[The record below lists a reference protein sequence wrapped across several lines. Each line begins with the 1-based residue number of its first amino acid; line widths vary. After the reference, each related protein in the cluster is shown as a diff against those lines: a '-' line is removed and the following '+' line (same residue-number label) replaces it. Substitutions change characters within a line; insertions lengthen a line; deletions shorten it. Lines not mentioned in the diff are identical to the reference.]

1 MCSLIIPSSDSKTRP
16 FTSTTC
22 PKDATLPNFEK
33 TVLDK
38 TSRRRVNS
46 GSNTT
51 TSCRRSAYVHIKK
64 GYIGKDHC
72 TLWNT
77 FVVSSSV
84 LEAAEDG
91 RLASLLKVAV
101 HLEAVVTRVGHCH
114 VAVRREGQALGT
126 IKGVRWCV
134 NVGQEGPGAV
144 EYLFAAEMKGQCVSH
159 VLLKWSLSNQQD
171 VVFLKLTWIRLL
183 PQSATM
189 IFPLA
194 STATPVGALN
204 CPFPS
209 PWEPNLNRNS
219 PSALYTWCKD

>member
-1 MCSLIIPSSDSKTRP
+1 MVTLCCWLFIKLYMHLDKLWLFKYLHLLSPVHSHRMCSLIIPSTDSKTRP

-38 TSRRRVNS
+38 TSFRRINS

-84 LEAAEDG
+84 LAAAEDG

-101 HLEAVVTRVGHCH
+101 HLEAVVSRVGHCH
-114 VAVRREGQALGT
+114 VTVRREGQALGT
-126 IKGVRWCV
+126 IKGVR
-134 NVGQEGPGAV
+134 
-144 EYLFAAEMKGQCVSH
+144 
-159 VLLKWSLSNQQD
+159 
-171 VVFLKLTWIRLL
+171 
-183 PQSATM
+183 
-189 IFPLA
+189 
-194 STATPVGALN
+194 
-204 CPFPS
+204 
-209 PWEPNLNRNS
+209 
-219 PSALYTWCKD
+219 